1 MPTGRARAR
10 AAYVAPGDAKAKASN
25 DDDNSH
31 EEVQRALVRQS
42 KVGRLARVH
51 ELPQCGAVLA
61 VHLGHRARLAVK
73 VAAGARGGGRCVPMS
88 EQCGEKVTAFA
99 KLTLVESCA
108 GGGACGSCTG
118 DHTNGGKAASRE
130 NGKCCLDSIL
140 QQ

>member
-1 MPTGRARAR
+1 MGRARAR

-25 DDDNSH
+25 DDDDSH

-51 ELPQCGAVLA
+51 ELPQCGAILA
-61 VHLGHRARLAVK
+61 VHLGHHARLAVK
-73 VAAGARGGGRCVPMS
+73 VAAGARGGERGQEGVCECQS
-88 EQCGEKVTAFA
+88 SAEQKVTAFA

-118 DHTNGGKAASRE
+118 DHTQMGGSSIERE
-130 NGKCCLDSIL
+130 W
-140 QQ
+140 